1 MADHLKRASW
11 LCEEIEKHNRLYYQ
25 EAKPEISDK
34 EYDTLLKE
42 LVDLE
47 KTHPELANANSPT
60 QRVGGAPI
68 DGFVTLKHRL
78 PMLSIDNTYS
88 PSELKEFDK
97 KVCKALGNDKPMYMV
112 ELKIDGVA
120 ISLIYENGILTAGVT
135 RGDGEKGD
143 DVTQNLKTVGGV
155 PLKLNTKNPPPLL
168 EVRGEVYMARANFAR
183 LNEQRVKEG
192 LDKFANPRN
201 STAGSLK
208 LLDPKLCAARKLSL
222 FAYAIGAMEG
232 IQVKFQTETLKLLH
246 DFGFPVNSNATQ
258 LNSIEEVVAHC
269 ESWNDKRHDLPYDTD
284 GMVIKVNDLAQREKL
299 GITTKSPRW
308 VVAYKFAA
316 EQALTRLLNIE
327 LQVGRQGT
335 LTPVAHLD
343 PVQLAGTT
351 VARASLHND
360 DNLKT
365 KDIRVGDMV
374 VVEKAGEIIPY
385 IVRSEPSLRTG
396 KEKPFVFPK
405 VCPVCGADVVK
416 DAKGAFYRCTGT
428 DCVAQLKRRVRSYAA
443 RNAMDIENLGEEIIE
458 QLVDT
463 GLVKTLADIYK
474 LGLNQLANLERMGEQ
489 SSRNLLDGIAASKSR
504 GLARLLTGL
513 GLRHVGENVADV
525 LARKFISMKAFAQA
539 NEEELAAIEG
549 IGPERASSIRSWFS
563 NTTNQ
568 ELIESLE
575 KAGIKMDESVST
587 VTASSALAGKS
598 IVVTGTLIKYGR
610 EEIER
615 RLRDLGAKAIVV
627 TGTLIK
633 YGREEIERRLRDL
646 GAKASGSV
654 SKKTDYLLAGDKAGS
669 KLEKARELGVQIIT
683 EEEFEKLAGS

>member
-34 EYDTLLKE
+34 EYDKLLKE

-47 KTHPELANANSPT
+47 KTYPELANANSPT

-88 PSELKEFDK
+88 PTELKEFDK
-97 KVCKALGNDKPMYMV
+97 KVCKSLGNDKPTYMV

-155 PLKLNTKNPPPLL
+155 PLKLNTKKPPALL

-232 IQVKFQTETLKLLH
+232 IQVKSQTETLKLLH

-258 LNSIEEVVAHC
+258 LDSIEEVVAHC

-396 KEKPFVFPK
+396 KEKSFVFPK

-549 IGPERASSIRSWFS
+549 IGPERAASIRGWFA

-587 VTASSALAGKS
+587 VAASSALAGKS
-598 IVVTGTLIKYGR
+598 IVVTGTL
-610 EEIER
+610 
-615 RLRDLGAKAIVV
+615 V
-627 TGTLIK
+627 K

-654 SKKTDYLLAGDKAGS
+654 SKKTDYLLAGEKAGS
-669 KLEKARELGVQIIT
+669 KLEKARELGVRIIT

>member
-1 MADHLKRASW
+1 MADPVKRASW

-34 EYDTLLKE
+34 EYDKLLKE

-47 KTHPELANANSPT
+47 KKHPELANANSPT

-97 KVCKALGNDKPMYMV
+97 KVCKALGKEKPSYIV

-155 PLKLNTKNPPPLL
+155 PLKLNTKKPPALL

-183 LNEQRVKEG
+183 INEQRVKEG

-201 STAGSLK
+201 SAAGSLK

-232 IQVKFQTETLKLLH
+232 IEVQSQSETLKLLH
-246 DFGFPVNSNATQ
+246 DFGFPVNPNATKF
-258 LNSIEEVVAHC
+258 NSIDDVIAHC
-269 ESWNDKRHDLPYDTD
+269 DSWNEKRHDLPYDTD
-284 GMVIKVNDLAQREKL
+284 GMVIKVNDLSQREKL
-299 GITTKSPRW
+299 GMTTKSPRW

-316 EQALTRLLNIE
+316 EQALTRLLKIE
-327 LQVGRQGT
+327 LQIGRQGT
-335 LTPVAHLD
+335 LTPVAHLE
-343 PVQLAGTT
+343 PVHLAGST

-360 DNLKT
+360 DYLKT

-385 IVRSEPSLRTG
+385 IVRSEPTLRTG

-443 RNAMDIENLGEEIIE
+443 RSAMDIENLGEEIVE

-513 GLRHVGENVADV
+513 GLKHVGENVADV

-549 IGPERASSIRSWFS
+549 IGPERAASIRSWFA

-587 VTASSALAGKS
+587 VAASSALAGKS
-598 IVVTGTLIKYGR
+598 IVVTGTL
-610 EEIER
+610 
-615 RLRDLGAKAIVV
+615 V
-627 TGTLIK
+627 K

-654 SKKTDYLLAGDKAGS
+654 SKKTDYLLAGEKAGS
-669 KLEKARELGVQIIT
+669 KLEKARELGVRIIT

>member
-1 MADHLKRASW
+1 MADHVKRASW

-34 EYDTLLKE
+34 EYDKLLKE

-47 KTHPELANANSPT
+47 KKHPELANANSPT

-97 KVCKALGNDKPMYMV
+97 KVCKGLGNAKPSYMV

-155 PLKLNTKNPPPLL
+155 PLKLNTKNPPALL

-232 IQVKFQTETLKLLH
+232 IQVKSQTETLKLLH

-258 LNSIEEVVAHC
+258 LDSIEEVVAHC

-316 EQALTRLLNIE
+316 EQALTRLLKIE

-539 NEEELAAIEG
+539 NEDELAAIEG
-549 IGPERASSIRSWFS
+549 IGPERAASIRGWFA

-575 KAGIKMDESVST
+575 KAGIKMDESVS
-587 VTASSALAGKS
+587 VVAASSALAGKS
-598 IVVTGTLIKYGR
+598 IVVTGTL
-610 EEIER
+610 
-615 RLRDLGAKAIVV
+615 L
-627 TGTLIK
+627 K

-654 SKKTDYLLAGDKAGS
+654 SKKTDFLLAGEKAGS
-669 KLEKARELGVQIIT
+669 KLEKARELGVRIIT

>member
-1 MADHLKRASW
+1 MADPVKRASW

-34 EYDTLLKE
+34 EYDKLLKE

-47 KTHPELANANSPT
+47 KKHPELANANSPT

-97 KVCKALGNDKPMYMV
+97 KVCKGLGKDKPCYMV

-155 PLKLNTKNPPPLL
+155 PLKLNTKKPPALL

-232 IQVKFQTETLKLLH
+232 IQVKSQTETLKLLH

-258 LNSIEEVVAHC
+258 LDSIEEVVAHC

-525 LARKFISMKAFAQA
+525 LARKFISMKAFSQA

-549 IGPERASSIRSWFS
+549 IGPERAASIRGWFA

-587 VTASSALAGKS
+587 VVASSALAGKS
-598 IVVTGTLIKYGR
+598 IVVTGTL
-610 EEIER
+610 
-615 RLRDLGAKAIVV
+615 V
-627 TGTLIK
+627 K

-654 SKKTDYLLAGDKAGS
+654 SKKTDYLLAGEKAGS
-669 KLEKARELGVQIIT
+669 KLEKARELGVRIIT

>member
-1 MADHLKRASW
+1 MADPVKRASW
-11 LCEEIEKHNRLYYQ
+11 LREEIEKHNRLYYQ
-25 EAKPEISDK
+25 EAMPEISDK
-34 EYDTLLKE
+34 EYDKLLKE

-47 KTHPELANANSPT
+47 KKHPDLTTPDSPT

-68 DGFVTLKHRL
+68 DGFVTVKHRL

-97 KVCKALGNDKPMYMV
+97 RVCKGLGKEKPSYMV

-120 ISLIYENGILTAGVT
+120 ISLVYENGLLTTGVT

-155 PLKLNTKNPPPLL
+155 PLKLNTKKPPALL
-168 EVRGEVYMARANFAR
+168 EVRGEVYMARASFAR
-183 LNEQRVKEG
+183 LNEQRVKDG
-192 LDKFANPRN
+192 LEKFANPRN

-232 IQVKFQTETLKLLH
+232 IEVKSQTETLKLLH
-246 DFGFPVNSNATQ
+246 DFGFPVNPHATKFD
-258 LNSIEEVVAHC
+258 SIEEVIAYC

-316 EQALTRLLNIE
+316 EQALTRLLNIT

-360 DNLKT
+360 DYLKT

-428 DCVAQLKRRVRSYAA
+428 DCVAQLKRRIRSYAA
-443 RNAMDIENLGEEIIE
+443 RNAMDIENLGEEIVE

-463 GLVKTLADIYK
+463 GLVKSIPDVYK

-525 LARKFISMKAFAQA
+525 LARKFGSMDAFAKA
-539 NEEELAAIEG
+539 TEDELAAIEG
-549 IGPERASSIRSWFS
+549 IGPERASSIRSWFA
-563 NTTNQ
+563 NKTNQ
-568 ELIESLE
+568 ELIESLK
-575 KAGIKMDESVST
+575 KAGIQMDESTPTVSP
-587 VTASSALAGKS
+587 SSALAGKS
-598 IVVTGTLIKYGR
+598 IVVTGTL
-610 EEIER
+610 
-615 RLRDLGAKAIVV
+615 V
-627 TGTLIK
+627 K

-669 KLEKARELGVQIIT
+669 KLEKARELGVRIIT

>member
-1 MADHLKRASW
+1 MADHVKRASW

-34 EYDTLLKE
+34 EYDKLLKE

-47 KTHPELANANSPT
+47 KKHPELANANSPT

-97 KVCKALGNDKPMYMV
+97 KVCKGLGNAKPSYMV

-155 PLKLNTKNPPPLL
+155 PLKLNTKNPPALL

-232 IQVKFQTETLKLLH
+232 IQVKSQTETLKLLH

-258 LNSIEEVVAHC
+258 LDSIEEVVAHC

-316 EQALTRLLNIE
+316 EQALTRLLKIE

-385 IVRSEPSLRTG
+385 IVRSEPTLRTG

-539 NEEELAAIEG
+539 NEDELAAIEG
-549 IGPERASSIRSWFS
+549 IGPERAASIRSWFA
-563 NTTNQ
+563 NTTNL

-587 VTASSALAGKS
+587 VAASSALAGKS
-598 IVVTGTLIKYGR
+598 IVVTGTL
-610 EEIER
+610 
-615 RLRDLGAKAIVV
+615 L
-627 TGTLIK
+627 K

-654 SKKTDYLLAGDKAGS
+654 SKKTDYLLAGEKAGS
-669 KLEKARELGVQIIT
+669 KLEKARELGVRIIT

>member
-1 MADHLKRASW
+1 MADHVKRALW

-34 EYDTLLKE
+34 EYDKLLKE

-47 KTHPELANANSPT
+47 KKHPELANANSPT

-88 PSELKEFDK
+88 PSELREFDK
-97 KVCKALGNDKPMYMV
+97 KVCKGLGKDKPSYMV

-155 PLKLNTKNPPPLL
+155 PLKLNTKKPPALL

-232 IQVKFQTETLKLLH
+232 IQVKSQTETLKLLH

-258 LNSIEEVVAHC
+258 LDSIEEVVAHC

-525 LARKFISMKAFAQA
+525 LARKFISMKAFSQA

-549 IGPERASSIRSWFS
+549 IGPERAASIRSWFA

-587 VTASSALAGKS
+587 VVASSALAGKS
-598 IVVTGTLIKYGR
+598 IVVTGTL
-610 EEIER
+610 
-615 RLRDLGAKAIVV
+615 L
-627 TGTLIK
+627 K

-654 SKKTDYLLAGDKAGS
+654 SKKTDYLLAGEKAGS
-669 KLEKARELGVQIIT
+669 KLEKARELGVRIIN

>member
-1 MADHLKRASW
+1 MADHVKRASW

-34 EYDTLLKE
+34 EYDKLLKE

-47 KTHPELANANSPT
+47 KKHPELANANSPT

-97 KVCKALGNDKPMYMV
+97 KVCKGLGNDKPSYMV

-155 PLKLNTKNPPPLL
+155 PLKLNTKKPPALL

-232 IQVKFQTETLKLLH
+232 IQVKSQTETLKLLH

-258 LNSIEEVVAHC
+258 LDSIEEVVAHC

-539 NEEELAAIEG
+539 NEDELAAIEG
-549 IGPERASSIRSWFS
+549 IGPERAASIRGWFA

-575 KAGIKMDESVST
+575 KAGIKMDESVS
-587 VTASSALAGKS
+587 VVAASSALAGKS
-598 IVVTGTLIKYGR
+598 IVVTGTL
-610 EEIER
+610 
-615 RLRDLGAKAIVV
+615 L
-627 TGTLIK
+627 K

-654 SKKTDYLLAGDKAGS
+654 SKKTDFLLAGEKAGS
-669 KLEKARELGVQIIT
+669 KLEKARELGVRIIT

>member
-1 MADHLKRASW
+1 MADHLKRAAW

-34 EYDTLLKE
+34 EYDKLLKE

-47 KTHPELANANSPT
+47 KKHPELANANSPT

-97 KVCKALGNDKPMYMV
+97 KVCKGLGNDKPSYMV

-155 PLKLNTKNPPPLL
+155 PLKLNTKKPPALL

-201 STAGSLK
+201 SAAGSLK

-232 IQVKFQTETLKLLH
+232 IQVKSQTETLKLLH

-258 LNSIEEVVAHC
+258 LDSIEEVVAHC

-428 DCVAQLKRRVRSYAA
+428 DCVAQLKRRVRSYAS

-549 IGPERASSIRSWFS
+549 IGPERASSIRGWFA

-587 VTASSALAGKS
+587 VAASSALAGKS
-598 IVVTGTLIKYGR
+598 IVVTGTL
-610 EEIER
+610 
-615 RLRDLGAKAIVV
+615 V
-627 TGTLIK
+627 K

-654 SKKTDYLLAGDKAGS
+654 SKKTDYLLAGEKAGS
-669 KLEKARELGVQIIT
+669 KLEKARELGVRIIT

>member
-1 MADHLKRASW
+1 MADPVKRASW

-34 EYDTLLKE
+34 EYDKLLKE

-47 KTHPELANANSPT
+47 KKHPELANANSPT

-97 KVCKALGNDKPMYMV
+97 KVCKALGKEKPSYIV

-155 PLKLNTKNPPPLL
+155 PLKLNTKKPPALL

-183 LNEQRVKEG
+183 INEQRVKEG

-201 STAGSLK
+201 SAAGSLK
-208 LLDPKLCAARKLSL
+208 LLDPKLCAGRKLSL

-232 IQVKFQTETLKLLH
+232 IEVQSQSETLKLLH
-246 DFGFPVNSNATQ
+246 DFGFPVNPNATKF
-258 LNSIEEVVAHC
+258 NSIDDVIAHC
-269 ESWNDKRHDLPYDTD
+269 DSWNEKRHDLPYDTD
-284 GMVIKVNDLAQREKL
+284 GMVIKVNDLSQREKL
-299 GITTKSPRW
+299 GMTTKSPRW

-316 EQALTRLLNIE
+316 EQALTRLLKIE
-327 LQVGRQGT
+327 LQIGRQGT
-335 LTPVAHLD
+335 LTPVAHLE
-343 PVQLAGTT
+343 PVHLAGST

-360 DNLKT
+360 DYLKT
-365 KDIRVGDMV
+365 KDIRVSDMV

-385 IVRSEPSLRTG
+385 IVRSEPTLRTG

-443 RNAMDIENLGEEIIE
+443 RSAMDIENLGEEIVE

-513 GLRHVGENVADV
+513 GLKHVGENVADV
-525 LARKFISMKAFAQA
+525 LARKFISMKAFAKA
-539 NEEELAAIEG
+539 TEEELAAVEG
-549 IGPERASSIRSWFS
+549 IGPERAASIRGWFA
-563 NTTNQ
+563 NKTNQ
-568 ELIESLE
+568 DLIESLE
-575 KAGIKMDESVST
+575 KAGIKMDESVAT
-587 VTASSALAGKS
+587 VAASSALAGKS
-598 IVVTGTLIKYGR
+598 IVVTGTL
-610 EEIER
+610 
-615 RLRDLGAKAIVV
+615 V
-627 TGTLIK
+627 K

-654 SKKTDYLLAGDKAGS
+654 SKKTDYLLAGEKAGS
-669 KLEKARELGVQIIT
+669 KLEKARELGVRIIT

>member
-1 MADHLKRASW
+1 MADHVKRASW

-34 EYDTLLKE
+34 EYDKLLKE

-47 KTHPELANANSPT
+47 KKHPEIANANSPT

-97 KVCKALGNDKPMYMV
+97 KVCKGLGKDKPCYMV

-120 ISLIYENGILTAGVT
+120 ISLIYENGILIAGVT

-155 PLKLNTKNPPPLL
+155 PLKLNTKKPPALL

-232 IQVKFQTETLKLLH
+232 IQVKSQTETLKLLH

-258 LNSIEEVVAHC
+258 LDSIEEVVAHC

-549 IGPERASSIRSWFS
+549 IGPERAASIRGWFA
-563 NTTNQ
+563 NKTNQ
-568 ELIESLE
+568 DLIESLE

-587 VTASSALAGKS
+587 VVASSALAGKS
-598 IVVTGTLIKYGR
+598 IVVTGTL
-610 EEIER
+610 
-615 RLRDLGAKAIVV
+615 V
-627 TGTLIK
+627 K

-654 SKKTDYLLAGDKAGS
+654 SKKTDYLLAGEKAGS
-669 KLEKARELGVQIIT
+669 KLEKARELGVRIIT

>member
-1 MADHLKRASW
+1 MADHVKRALW

-34 EYDTLLKE
+34 EYDKLLKE

-47 KTHPELANANSPT
+47 KKHPELANANSPT

-97 KVCKALGNDKPMYMV
+97 KVCKGLGKDKPSYMV

-155 PLKLNTKNPPPLL
+155 PLKLNTKKPPALL

-232 IQVKFQTETLKLLH
+232 IQVKSQTETLKLLH
-246 DFGFPVNSNATQ
+246 DFGFPVNSNATE
-258 LNSIEEVVAHC
+258 LDSIEEVVAHC

-284 GMVIKVNDLAQREKL
+284 GMVIKVNDLGQREKL

-525 LARKFISMKAFAQA
+525 LARKFISMKAFSQA

-549 IGPERASSIRSWFS
+549 IGPERAASIRGWFA

-587 VTASSALAGKS
+587 VVASSALAGKS
-598 IVVTGTLIKYGR
+598 IVVTGTL
-610 EEIER
+610 
-615 RLRDLGAKAIVV
+615 V
-627 TGTLIK
+627 K

-654 SKKTDYLLAGDKAGS
+654 SKKTDYLLAGEKAGS
-669 KLEKARELGVQIIT
+669 KLEKARELGVRIIT

>member
-1 MADHLKRASW
+1 MADHVKRASW

-34 EYDTLLKE
+34 EYDKLLKE
-42 LVDLE
+42 LNDLE
-47 KTHPELANANSPT
+47 KKHPELANANSPT

-97 KVCKALGNDKPMYMV
+97 KVCKALGKEKPSYIV

-155 PLKLNTKNPPPLL
+155 PLKLNTKKPPALL

-183 LNEQRVKEG
+183 INEQRVKEG

-201 STAGSLK
+201 SAAGSLK
-208 LLDPKLCAARKLSL
+208 LLDPKLCAGRKLSL

-232 IQVKFQTETLKLLH
+232 IEVQSQSETLKLLH
-246 DFGFPVNSNATQ
+246 DFGFPVNPNATKF
-258 LNSIEEVVAHC
+258 NSIDDVIAHC
-269 ESWNDKRHDLPYDTD
+269 DSWNEKRHDLPYDTD
-284 GMVIKVNDLAQREKL
+284 GMVIKVNDLSQREKL
-299 GITTKSPRW
+299 GMTTKSPRW

-316 EQALTRLLNIE
+316 EQALTRLLKIE
-327 LQVGRQGT
+327 LQIGRQGT
-335 LTPVAHLD
+335 LTPVAHLE
-343 PVQLAGTT
+343 PVHLAGST

-360 DNLKT
+360 DYLKT

-385 IVRSEPSLRTG
+385 IVRSEPTLRTG

-443 RNAMDIENLGEEIIE
+443 RSAMDIENLGEEIVE

-463 GLVKTLADIYK
+463 GLVKTLSDIYK

-513 GLRHVGENVADV
+513 GLKHVGENVADV
-525 LARKFISMKAFAQA
+525 LARKFLNMEAFAQA

-549 IGPERASSIRSWFS
+549 IGPERAASIRGWFA
-563 NTTNQ
+563 NKTNQ
-568 ELIESLE
+568 ELIANLQ
-575 KAGIKMDESVST
+575 KAGIKMDESVAT
-587 VTASSALAGKS
+587 VAASSALAGKS
-598 IVVTGTLIKYGR
+598 IVVTGTLVKYGR

-615 RLRDLGAKAIVV
+615 RLRDI
-627 TGTLIK
+627 
-633 YGREEIERRLRDL
+633 

-654 SKKTDYLLAGDKAGS
+654 SKKTDYLLAGEKAGS
-669 KLEKARELGVQIIT
+669 KLEKARELGVRIIT

>member
-1 MADHLKRASW
+1 MADHVKRASW

-34 EYDTLLKE
+34 EYDKLLKE
-42 LVDLE
+42 LNDLE
-47 KTHPELANANSPT
+47 KKHPELANANSPT

-97 KVCKALGNDKPMYMV
+97 KVCKALGKEKPSYIV

-155 PLKLNTKNPPPLL
+155 PLKLNTKKPPALL

-183 LNEQRVKEG
+183 INEQRVKDG

-201 STAGSLK
+201 SAAGSLK

-232 IQVKFQTETLKLLH
+232 IEVQSQSETLKLLH
-246 DFGFPVNSNATQ
+246 DFGFPVNPNATKF
-258 LNSIEEVVAHC
+258 NSIDDVIAHC
-269 ESWNDKRHDLPYDTD
+269 DSWNEKRHDLPYDTD
-284 GMVIKVNDLAQREKL
+284 GMVIKVNDLSQREKL
-299 GITTKSPRW
+299 GMTTKSPRW

-316 EQALTRLLNIE
+316 EQALTRLLKIE
-327 LQVGRQGT
+327 LQIGRQGT
-335 LTPVAHLD
+335 LTPVAHLE
-343 PVQLAGTT
+343 PVHLAGST

-360 DNLKT
+360 DYLKT

-385 IVRSEPSLRTG
+385 IVRSEPTLRTG

-443 RNAMDIENLGEEIIE
+443 RSAMDIENLGEEIVE

-463 GLVKTLADIYK
+463 GLVKTLSDIYK

-513 GLRHVGENVADV
+513 GLKHVGENVADV
-525 LARKFISMKAFAQA
+525 LARKFLNMEAFAQA

-549 IGPERASSIRSWFS
+549 IGPERAASIRGWFA
-563 NTTNQ
+563 NKTNQ
-568 ELIESLE
+568 ELIANLQ
-575 KAGIKMDESVST
+575 KAGIKMDESVAT
-587 VTASSALAGKS
+587 VAASSALAGKS
-598 IVVTGTLIKYGR
+598 IVVTGTLVKYGR

-615 RLRDLGAKAIVV
+615 RLRDI
-627 TGTLIK
+627 
-633 YGREEIERRLRDL
+633 

-654 SKKTDYLLAGDKAGS
+654 SKKTDYLLAGEKAGS
-669 KLEKARELGVQIIT
+669 KLEKARELGVRIIT

>member
-1 MADHLKRASW
+1 MADHVKRASW

-34 EYDTLLKE
+34 EYDKLLKE

-47 KTHPELANANSPT
+47 KKHPELANANSPT

-97 KVCKALGNDKPMYMV
+97 KVCKGLGKDKPCYMV

-155 PLKLNTKNPPPLL
+155 PLKLNTKKPPALL

-232 IQVKFQTETLKLLH
+232 IQVKSQTETLKLLH

-258 LNSIEEVVAHC
+258 LDSIEEVVAHC

-316 EQALTRLLNIE
+316 EKALTRLLNIE

-549 IGPERASSIRSWFS
+549 IGPERAASIRGWFA
-563 NTTNQ
+563 NKTNQ
-568 ELIESLE
+568 DLIESLE

-587 VTASSALAGKS
+587 VAASSALAGKS
-598 IVVTGTLIKYGR
+598 IVVTGTL
-610 EEIER
+610 
-615 RLRDLGAKAIVV
+615 V
-627 TGTLIK
+627 K

-654 SKKTDYLLAGDKAGS
+654 SKKTDYLLAGEKAGS
-669 KLEKARELGVQIIT
+669 KLEKARELGVRIIT

>member
-1 MADHLKRASW
+1 MADPVKRASW

-34 EYDTLLKE
+34 EYDKLLKE

-47 KTHPELANANSPT
+47 KKHPELANANSPT

-97 KVCKALGNDKPMYMV
+97 KVCKGLGKDKPCYMV

-120 ISLIYENGILTAGVT
+120 ISLIYENGILIAGVT

-155 PLKLNTKNPPPLL
+155 PLKLNTKKPPALL

-232 IQVKFQTETLKLLH
+232 IQVKSQTETLKLLH

-258 LNSIEEVVAHC
+258 LDSIEEVVAHC

-525 LARKFISMKAFAQA
+525 LARKFISMKAFSQA

-549 IGPERASSIRSWFS
+549 IGPERAASIRGWFA

-587 VTASSALAGKS
+587 VVASSALAGKS
-598 IVVTGTLIKYGR
+598 IVVTGTL
-610 EEIER
+610 
-615 RLRDLGAKAIVV
+615 V
-627 TGTLIK
+627 K

-654 SKKTDYLLAGDKAGS
+654 SKKTDYLLAGEKAGS
-669 KLEKARELGVQIIT
+669 KLEKARELGVRIIT

>member
-1 MADHLKRASW
+1 MADPVKRASW

-34 EYDTLLKE
+34 EYDKLLKE

-47 KTHPELANANSPT
+47 KKHPELANANSPT

-97 KVCKALGNDKPMYMV
+97 KVCKALGKEKPSYIV

-155 PLKLNTKNPPPLL
+155 PLKLNTKKPPALL

-183 LNEQRVKEG
+183 INEQRVKEG

-201 STAGSLK
+201 SAAGSLK
-208 LLDPKLCAARKLSL
+208 LLDPKLCAGRKLSL

-232 IQVKFQTETLKLLH
+232 IAVQSQSETLKLLH
-246 DFGFPVNSNATQ
+246 DFGFPVNPNATKF
-258 LNSIEEVVAHC
+258 NSIDDVIAHC
-269 ESWNDKRHDLPYDTD
+269 DSWNEKRHDLPYDTD
-284 GMVIKVNDLAQREKL
+284 GMVIKVNDLSQREKL
-299 GITTKSPRW
+299 GMTTKSPRW

-316 EQALTRLLNIE
+316 EQALTRLLKIE
-327 LQVGRQGT
+327 LQIGRQGT
-335 LTPVAHLD
+335 LTPVAHLE
-343 PVQLAGTT
+343 PVHLAGST

-360 DNLKT
+360 DYLKT

-385 IVRSEPSLRTG
+385 IVRSEPTLRTG

-443 RNAMDIENLGEEIIE
+443 RSAMDIENLGEEIVE

-513 GLRHVGENVADV
+513 GLKHVGENVADV
-525 LARKFISMKAFAQA
+525 LARKFISMKAFAKA

-549 IGPERASSIRSWFS
+549 IGPERAASIRGWFA
-563 NTTNQ
+563 NKTNQ
-568 ELIESLE
+568 DLIESLE
-575 KAGIKMDESVST
+575 KAGIKMDESVAT
-587 VTASSALAGKS
+587 VAASSALAGKS
-598 IVVTGTLIKYGR
+598 IVVTGTLVKYGR

-615 RLRDLGAKAIVV
+615 RLRDI
-627 TGTLIK
+627 
-633 YGREEIERRLRDL
+633 

-654 SKKTDYLLAGDKAGS
+654 SKKTDYLLAGEKAGS
-669 KLEKARELGVQIIT
+669 KLEKARELGVRIIT

>member
-1 MADHLKRASW
+1 MADHLKRALW

-34 EYDTLLKE
+34 EYDKLLKE

-47 KTHPELANANSPT
+47 KKYPELANANSPT

-97 KVCKALGNDKPMYMV
+97 KVCKGLGNDKPSYMV

-155 PLKLNTKNPPPLL
+155 PLKLNTKKPPALL

-232 IQVKFQTETLKLLH
+232 IQVKSQTETLKLLH

-258 LNSIEEVVAHC
+258 LDSIEEVVAHC

-549 IGPERASSIRSWFS
+549 IGPERAASIRGWFA

-587 VTASSALAGKS
+587 VVASSALAGKS
-598 IVVTGTLIKYGR
+598 
-610 EEIER
+610 
-615 RLRDLGAKAIVV
+615 IVV

-654 SKKTDYLLAGDKAGS
+654 SKKTDYLLAGEKAGS

>member
-1 MADHLKRASW
+1 MADPVKRASW
-11 LCEEIEKHNRLYYQ
+11 LREEIEKHNRLYYQ
-25 EAKPEISDK
+25 EAMPEISDK
-34 EYDTLLKE
+34 EYDKLLKE

-47 KTHPELANANSPT
+47 KKHPDLTTPDSPT

-68 DGFVTLKHRL
+68 DGFVTVKHRL

-97 KVCKALGNDKPMYMV
+97 RVCKGLGKEKPSYMV

-120 ISLIYENGILTAGVT
+120 ISLVYENGLLTTGVT

-155 PLKLNTKNPPPLL
+155 PLKLNTKNPPALL
-168 EVRGEVYMARANFAR
+168 EVRGEVYMARASFAR
-183 LNEQRVKEG
+183 LNEQRVKDG
-192 LDKFANPRN
+192 LEKFANPRN

-232 IQVKFQTETLKLLH
+232 IEVKSQTETLKLLH
-246 DFGFPVNSNATQ
+246 DFGFPVNPHATKFD
-258 LNSIEEVVAHC
+258 SIEEVIAYC

-316 EQALTRLLNIE
+316 EQALTRLLNIT

-360 DNLKT
+360 DYLKT

-428 DCVAQLKRRVRSYAA
+428 DCVAQLKRRIRSYAA
-443 RNAMDIENLGEEIIE
+443 RNAMDIENLGEEIVE

-463 GLVKTLADIYK
+463 GLVKSIPDVYK

-525 LARKFISMKAFAQA
+525 LARKFGSMDAFAKA
-539 NEEELAAIEG
+539 TEDELAAIEG
-549 IGPERASSIRSWFS
+549 IGPERASSIRSWFA
-563 NTTNQ
+563 NKTNQ
-568 ELIESLE
+568 ELIESLK
-575 KAGIKMDESVST
+575 KAGIQMDESTPTVSP
-587 VTASSALAGKS
+587 SSALAGKS
-598 IVVTGTLIKYGR
+598 IVVTGTL
-610 EEIER
+610 
-615 RLRDLGAKAIVV
+615 V
-627 TGTLIK
+627 K

-669 KLEKARELGVQIIT
+669 KLEKARELGVRIIT

>member
-1 MADHLKRASW
+1 MADPVKRASW
-11 LCEEIEKHNRLYYQ
+11 LREEIEKHNRLYYQ
-25 EAKPEISDK
+25 EAMPEISDK
-34 EYDTLLKE
+34 EYDKLLKE

-47 KTHPELANANSPT
+47 KKHPDLATPDSPT

-68 DGFVTLKHRL
+68 DGFVTVKHRL

-97 KVCKALGNDKPMYMV
+97 RVCKGLGKEKPSYMV

-120 ISLIYENGILTAGVT
+120 ISLVYENGLLTTGVT

-155 PLKLNTKNPPPLL
+155 PLKLNTKKPPALL
-168 EVRGEVYMARANFAR
+168 EVRGEVYMARASFAR
-183 LNEQRVKEG
+183 LNEQRVKDG
-192 LDKFANPRN
+192 LEKFANPRN

-232 IQVKFQTETLKLLH
+232 IEVKSQTETLKLLH
-246 DFGFPVNSNATQ
+246 DFGFPVNPHATKFD
-258 LNSIEEVVAHC
+258 SIEEVIAYC

-316 EQALTRLLNIE
+316 EQALTRLLNIT

-360 DNLKT
+360 DYLKT

-428 DCVAQLKRRVRSYAA
+428 DCVAQLKRRIRSYAA
-443 RNAMDIENLGEEIIE
+443 RNAMDIENLGEEIVE

-463 GLVKTLADIYK
+463 GLVKSIPDVYK

-525 LARKFISMKAFAQA
+525 LARKFGSMDAFAKA
-539 NEEELAAIEG
+539 TEDELAAIEG
-549 IGPERASSIRSWFS
+549 IGPERASSIRSWFA
-563 NTTNQ
+563 NKTNQ
-568 ELIESLE
+568 ELIESLK
-575 KAGIKMDESVST
+575 KAGIQMDESTPTVSP
-587 VTASSALAGKS
+587 SSALAGKS
-598 IVVTGTLIKYGR
+598 IVVTGTL
-610 EEIER
+610 
-615 RLRDLGAKAIVV
+615 V
-627 TGTLIK
+627 K

-669 KLEKARELGVQIIT
+669 KLEKARELGVRIIT

>member
-1 MADHLKRASW
+1 MADFEKRASW
-11 LCEEIEKHNRLYYQ
+11 LREELEKHNRLYYQ
-25 EAKPEISDK
+25 EARPEISDK
-34 EYDTLLKE
+34 EYDKLLKE

-47 KTHPELANANSPT
+47 IKHPKLATPDSPT

-68 DGFVTLKHRL
+68 DGFVTIKHRL

-88 PSELKEFDK
+88 PDELKEFDK
-97 KVCKALGNDKPMYMV
+97 RVCKGLKNEKPTYMV

-120 ISLIYENGILTAGVT
+120 ISLVYENGVLTAGIT

-143 DVTQNLKTVGGV
+143 DVTQNLKTVGGI
-155 PLKLNTKNPPPLL
+155 PLKLNTKKPPALL
-168 EVRGEVYMARANFAR
+168 EVRGEVYMTRANFAR
-183 LNEQRVKEG
+183 LNEQRAKEG
-192 LDKFANPRN
+192 LEKFANPRN

-222 FAYAIGAMEG
+222 FAYAIGATEG
-232 IQVKFQTETLKLLH
+232 ILVKSQTETLKLLH
-246 DFGFPVNSNATQ
+246 DFGFPVNPNAKKFD
-258 LNSIEEVVAHC
+258 SIEEVIDYC

-316 EQALTRLLNIE
+316 EQALTRLLKIE

-360 DNLKT
+360 DYLKT

-405 VCPVCGADVVK
+405 VCPVCGANVEK
-416 DAKGAFYRCTGT
+416 DAKGAFYRCTGP
-428 DCVAQLKRRVRSYAA
+428 DCVAQLKRKVRSYAA

-463 GLVKTLADIYK
+463 GLVKTIPDIYK
-474 LGLNQLANLERMGEQ
+474 LELNQLANLERMGEQ

-525 LARKFISMKAFAQA
+525 LARKFGSMDAFAKA
-539 NEEELAAIEG
+539 TEDELAAIEG
-549 IGPERASSIRSWFS
+549 IGPERATSIRGWFANKS
-563 NTTNQ
+563 NQ
-568 ELIESLE
+568 DLVDCLK
-575 KAGIKMDESVST
+575 KAGIRMNESTPT
-587 VTASSALAGKS
+587 VAPSSALAGKS
-598 IVVTGTLIKYGR
+598 IVVTGTLVKYGR

-615 RLRDLGAKAIVV
+615 K
-627 TGTLIK
+627 
-633 YGREEIERRLRDL
+633 LRDL

-654 SKKTDYLLAGDKAGS
+654 SKKTDYLLAGEKAGS
-669 KLEKARELGVQIIT
+669 KLEKARELGVRIIT
-683 EEEFEKLAGS
+683 EEEFEKLSNS

>member
-1 MADHLKRASW
+1 
-11 LCEEIEKHNRLYYQ
+11 
-25 EAKPEISDK
+25 
-34 EYDTLLKE
+34 
-42 LVDLE
+42 
-47 KTHPELANANSPT
+47 
-60 QRVGGAPI
+60 
-68 DGFVTLKHRL
+68 
-78 PMLSIDNTYS
+78 MLSIDNTYS

-97 KVCKALGNDKPMYMV
+97 KVCKGLGKDKPCYMV

-120 ISLIYENGILTAGVT
+120 ISLIYENGILIAGVT

-155 PLKLNTKNPPPLL
+155 PLKLNTKKPPALL

-232 IQVKFQTETLKLLH
+232 IQVKSQTETLKLLH

-258 LNSIEEVVAHC
+258 LDSIEEVVAHC

-525 LARKFISMKAFAQA
+525 LARKFISMKAFSQA

-549 IGPERASSIRSWFS
+549 IGPERAASIRGWFA

-587 VTASSALAGKS
+587 VVASSALAGKS
-598 IVVTGTLIKYGR
+598 IVVTGTL
-610 EEIER
+610 
-615 RLRDLGAKAIVV
+615 V
-627 TGTLIK
+627 K

-654 SKKTDYLLAGDKAGS
+654 SKKTDYLLAGEKAGS
-669 KLEKARELGVQIIT
+669 KLEKARELGVRIIT

>member
-1 MADHLKRASW
+1 MADNVKRAAW

-34 EYDTLLKE
+34 EYDKLLKE

-47 KTHPELANANSPT
+47 KKYPELANANSPT

-97 KVCKALGNDKPMYMV
+97 KVCKGLGNDKPTYMV

-155 PLKLNTKNPPPLL
+155 PLKLNTKNPPALL

-232 IQVKFQTETLKLLH
+232 IQVKSQTETLKLLH
-246 DFGFPVNSNATQ
+246 DFGFPVNPNATQ
-258 LNSIEEVVAHC
+258 LDSIEEVVAHC

-525 LARKFISMKAFAQA
+525 LARKFGSMDAFAKA
-539 NEEELAAIEG
+539 TEDELAAIEG
-549 IGPERASSIRSWFS
+549 IGPERASSIRSWFA
-563 NTTNQ
+563 NKTNQ
-568 ELIESLE
+568 ELIESLK
-575 KAGIKMDESVST
+575 KAGIQMDESTPTVSP
-587 VTASSALAGKS
+587 SSALAGKS
-598 IVVTGTLIKYGR
+598 IVVTGTL
-610 EEIER
+610 
-615 RLRDLGAKAIVV
+615 V
-627 TGTLIK
+627 K

-669 KLEKARELGVQIIT
+669 KLEKARELGVRIIT

>member
-1 MADHLKRASW
+1 MVDPVKRASW

-34 EYDTLLKE
+34 EYDKLLKE

-47 KTHPELANANSPT
+47 KNHPQLANANSPT

-97 KVCKALGNDKPMYMV
+97 KVCKGLGNDKPTYMV

-155 PLKLNTKNPPPLL
+155 PLKLNTKKPPALL

-232 IQVKFQTETLKLLH
+232 IQVKSQTETLKLLH
-246 DFGFPVNSNATQ
+246 DFGFPVNPNATQ
-258 LNSIEEVVAHC
+258 LDSIEEVVAHC

-549 IGPERASSIRSWFS
+549 IGPERAASIRGWFA

-587 VTASSALAGKS
+587 IAASSALAGKS
-598 IVVTGTLIKYGR
+598 IVVTGTL
-610 EEIER
+610 
-615 RLRDLGAKAIVV
+615 V
-627 TGTLIK
+627 K

-669 KLEKARELGVQIIT
+669 KLEKARELGVRIIT

>member
-1 MADHLKRASW
+1 MADHVKRASW

-34 EYDTLLKE
+34 EYDKLLKE

-47 KTHPELANANSPT
+47 KKHPELANANSPT

-97 KVCKALGNDKPMYMV
+97 KVCKGLGKDKPCYMV

-120 ISLIYENGILTAGVT
+120 ISLIYENGILIAGVT

-155 PLKLNTKNPPPLL
+155 PLKLNTKKPPALL

-232 IQVKFQTETLKLLH
+232 IQVKSQTETLKLLH

-258 LNSIEEVVAHC
+258 LDSIEEVVAHC

-549 IGPERASSIRSWFS
+549 IGPERAASIRGWFA
-563 NTTNQ
+563 NKTNQ
-568 ELIESLE
+568 DLIESLE

-587 VTASSALAGKS
+587 VAASSALAGKS
-598 IVVTGTLIKYGR
+598 IVVTGTL
-610 EEIER
+610 
-615 RLRDLGAKAIVV
+615 V
-627 TGTLIK
+627 K

-654 SKKTDYLLAGDKAGS
+654 SKKTDYLLAGEKAGS
-669 KLEKARELGVQIIT
+669 KLEKARELGVRIIT

>member
-1 MADHLKRASW
+1 MADHVKRASW

-34 EYDTLLKE
+34 EYDKLLKE

-47 KTHPELANANSPT
+47 KKHPELANANSPT

-97 KVCKALGNDKPMYMV
+97 KVCKALGKEKPSYIV

-155 PLKLNTKNPPPLL
+155 PLKLNTKKPPALL

-183 LNEQRVKEG
+183 INEQRVKEG

-201 STAGSLK
+201 SAAGSLK
-208 LLDPKLCAARKLSL
+208 LLDPKLCAGRKLSL

-232 IQVKFQTETLKLLH
+232 IAVQSQSETLKLLH
-246 DFGFPVNSNATQ
+246 DFGFPVNPNATKF
-258 LNSIEEVVAHC
+258 NSIDDVIAHC
-269 ESWNDKRHDLPYDTD
+269 DSWNEKRHDLPYDTD
-284 GMVIKVNDLAQREKL
+284 GMVIKVNDLSQREKL
-299 GITTKSPRW
+299 GMTTKSPRW

-316 EQALTRLLNIE
+316 EQALTRLLKIE
-327 LQVGRQGT
+327 LQIGRQGT
-335 LTPVAHLD
+335 LTPVAHLE
-343 PVQLAGTT
+343 PVHLAGST

-360 DNLKT
+360 DYLKT

-385 IVRSEPSLRTG
+385 IVRSEPTLRTG

-443 RNAMDIENLGEEIIE
+443 RSAMDIENLGEEIVE

-513 GLRHVGENVADV
+513 GLKHVGENVADV
-525 LARKFISMKAFAQA
+525 LARKFISMKAFAKA

-549 IGPERASSIRSWFS
+549 IGPERAASIRGWFA
-563 NTTNQ
+563 NKTNQ
-568 ELIESLE
+568 DLIESLE
-575 KAGIKMDESVST
+575 KAGIKMDESVAT
-587 VTASSALAGKS
+587 VAASSALAGKS
-598 IVVTGTLIKYGR
+598 IVVTGTLVKYGR

-615 RLRDLGAKAIVV
+615 RLRDI
-627 TGTLIK
+627 
-633 YGREEIERRLRDL
+633 

-654 SKKTDYLLAGDKAGS
+654 SKKTDYLLAGEKAGS
-669 KLEKARELGVQIIT
+669 KLEKARELGVRIIT

>member
-1 MADHLKRASW
+1 MADHVKRAAW

-34 EYDTLLKE
+34 EYDKLLKE

-47 KTHPELANANSPT
+47 KNHPELANANSPT

-97 KVCKALGNDKPMYMV
+97 KVCKGLGNDTPTYMV

-155 PLKLNTKNPPPLL
+155 PLKLNTKNPPALL

-232 IQVKFQTETLKLLH
+232 IQVKSQTETLKLLH
-246 DFGFPVNSNATQ
+246 DFGFPVNPNATQ
-258 LNSIEEVVAHC
+258 LDSIEEVVAHC

-463 GLVKTLADIYK
+463 GLVKTLADMYK

-549 IGPERASSIRSWFS
+549 IGPERAASIRGWFA

-568 ELIESLE
+568 ELIDSLE

-587 VTASSALAGKS
+587 VAASSALAGKS
-598 IVVTGTLIKYGR
+598 IVVTGTL
-610 EEIER
+610 
-615 RLRDLGAKAIVV
+615 V
-627 TGTLIK
+627 K

-654 SKKTDYLLAGDKAGS
+654 SKKTDFLLAGDKAGS
-669 KLEKARELGVQIIT
+669 KLEKARELGVRIIT

>member
-1 MADHLKRASW
+1 
-11 LCEEIEKHNRLYYQ
+11 
-25 EAKPEISDK
+25 
-34 EYDTLLKE
+34 
-42 LVDLE
+42 
-47 KTHPELANANSPT
+47 
-60 QRVGGAPI
+60 
-68 DGFVTLKHRL
+68 
-78 PMLSIDNTYS
+78 MLSIDNTYS

-97 KVCKALGNDKPMYMV
+97 KVCKGLGKDKPCYMV

-120 ISLIYENGILTAGVT
+120 ISLIYENGILIAGVT

-155 PLKLNTKNPPPLL
+155 PLKLNTKKPPALL

-232 IQVKFQTETLKLLH
+232 IQVKSQTETLKLLH

-258 LNSIEEVVAHC
+258 LDSIEEVVAHC

-549 IGPERASSIRSWFS
+549 IGPERAASIRGWFA
-563 NTTNQ
+563 NKTNQ
-568 ELIESLE
+568 DLIESLE

-587 VTASSALAGKS
+587 VAASSALAGKS
-598 IVVTGTLIKYGR
+598 IVVTGTL
-610 EEIER
+610 
-615 RLRDLGAKAIVV
+615 V
-627 TGTLIK
+627 K

-654 SKKTDYLLAGDKAGS
+654 SKKTDYLLAGEKAGS
-669 KLEKARELGVQIIT
+669 KLEKARELGVRIIT

>member
-1 MADHLKRASW
+1 MADNVKRASW

-34 EYDTLLKE
+34 EYDKLLKE

-47 KTHPELANANSPT
+47 KKHPELANANSPT
-60 QRVGGAPI
+60 QRVGGSPI
-68 DGFVTLKHRL
+68 DGFVTVKHRL

-97 KVCKALGNDKPMYMV
+97 RVCKGLGKEKPSYMV

-120 ISLIYENGILTAGVT
+120 ISLVYENGLLTTGVT

-155 PLKLNTKNPPPLL
+155 PLKLNTKKPPALL
-168 EVRGEVYMARANFAR
+168 EVRGEVYMARASFAR
-183 LNEQRVKEG
+183 LNEQRVKDG
-192 LDKFANPRN
+192 LEKFANPRN

-232 IQVKFQTETLKLLH
+232 IGVKSQTETLKLLH
-246 DFGFPVNSNATQ
+246 DFGFPVNPHATKFD
-258 LNSIEEVVAHC
+258 SIEEVIAYC

-316 EQALTRLLNIE
+316 EQALTRLLNIT

-360 DNLKT
+360 DYLKT

-416 DAKGAFYRCTGT
+416 DTKGAFYRCTGT
-428 DCVAQLKRRVRSYAA
+428 DCVAQLKRRIRSYAA
-443 RNAMDIENLGEEIIE
+443 RNAMDIENLGEEIVE

-463 GLVKTLADIYK
+463 GLVKSIPDVYK

-525 LARKFISMKAFAQA
+525 LARKFGSMDAFAKA
-539 NEEELAAIEG
+539 TEDELAAIEG
-549 IGPERASSIRSWFS
+549 IGPERASSIRSWFA
-563 NTTNQ
+563 NKINQ
-568 ELIESLE
+568 ELIESLK
-575 KAGIKMDESVST
+575 KAGIQMDESTPTVSP
-587 VTASSALAGKS
+587 SSALAGKS
-598 IVVTGTLIKYGR
+598 IVVTGTL
-610 EEIER
+610 
-615 RLRDLGAKAIVV
+615 V
-627 TGTLIK
+627 K

-669 KLEKARELGVQIIT
+669 KLEKARELGVRIIT

>member
-1 MADHLKRASW
+1 MADHVKRALW

-34 EYDTLLKE
+34 EYDKLLKE

-47 KTHPELANANSPT
+47 KKYPELANANSPT

-88 PSELKEFDK
+88 SSELKEFDK
-97 KVCKALGNDKPMYMV
+97 KVCKGLGNDKPTYMV

-155 PLKLNTKNPPPLL
+155 PLKLNTKKPPALL

-232 IQVKFQTETLKLLH
+232 IQVKSQTETLKLLH

-258 LNSIEEVVAHC
+258 LDSIEEVVAHC

-405 VCPVCGADVVK
+405 VCPVCRADVVK

-525 LARKFISMKAFAQA
+525 LARKFISMKAFSQA

-549 IGPERASSIRSWFS
+549 IGPERAASIRGWFA

-598 IVVTGTLIKYGR
+598 IVVTGTL
-610 EEIER
+610 
-615 RLRDLGAKAIVV
+615 V
-627 TGTLIK
+627 K

-654 SKKTDYLLAGDKAGS
+654 SKKTDYLLAGEKAGS
-669 KLEKARELGVQIIT
+669 KLEKARELGVRIIT

>member
-1 MADHLKRASW
+1 MADHVKRAAW

-34 EYDTLLKE
+34 EYDKLLKE

-47 KTHPELANANSPT
+47 KKHPELANANSPT

-97 KVCKALGNDKPMYMV
+97 KVCKGLGKDKPSYMV

-155 PLKLNTKNPPPLL
+155 PLKLNTKKPPALL

-232 IQVKFQTETLKLLH
+232 IQVKSQTETLKLLH

-258 LNSIEEVVAHC
+258 LDSIEEVVAHC

-525 LARKFISMKAFAQA
+525 LARKFISMKAFSQA

-549 IGPERASSIRSWFS
+549 IGPERAASIRGWFA

-587 VTASSALAGKS
+587 VVASSALAGKS
-598 IVVTGTLIKYGR
+598 IVVTGTL
-610 EEIER
+610 
-615 RLRDLGAKAIVV
+615 V
-627 TGTLIK
+627 K

-654 SKKTDYLLAGDKAGS
+654 SKKTDYLLAGEKAGS
-669 KLEKARELGVQIIT
+669 KLEKARELGVRIIN

>member
-1 MADHLKRASW
+1 MADHVKRALW

-34 EYDTLLKE
+34 EYDKLLKE

-47 KTHPELANANSPT
+47 KKHPELANANSPT

-88 PSELKEFDK
+88 PSELREFDK
-97 KVCKALGNDKPMYMV
+97 KVCKGLGKDKPSYMV

-155 PLKLNTKNPPPLL
+155 PLKLNTKKPPALL

-232 IQVKFQTETLKLLH
+232 IQVKSQTETLKLLH

-258 LNSIEEVVAHC
+258 LDSIEEVVAHC

-525 LARKFISMKAFAQA
+525 LARKFISMKAFSQA

-549 IGPERASSIRSWFS
+549 IGPERAASIRGWFA

-587 VTASSALAGKS
+587 VVASSALAGKS
-598 IVVTGTLIKYGR
+598 IVVTGTL
-610 EEIER
+610 
-615 RLRDLGAKAIVV
+615 V
-627 TGTLIK
+627 K

-654 SKKTDYLLAGDKAGS
+654 SKKTDYLLAGEKAGS
-669 KLEKARELGVQIIT
+669 KLEKARELGVRIIN

>member
-1 MADHLKRASW
+1 MADHVKRALW

-34 EYDTLLKE
+34 EYDKLLKE

-47 KTHPELANANSPT
+47 KKHPELANANSPT

-97 KVCKALGNDKPMYMV
+97 KVCKGLGKDKPSYMV

-155 PLKLNTKNPPPLL
+155 PLKLNTKKPPALL

-232 IQVKFQTETLKLLH
+232 IQVKSQTETLKLLH

-258 LNSIEEVVAHC
+258 LDSIEEVVAHC
-269 ESWNDKRHDLPYDTD
+269 ESWTDKRHDLPYDTD

-525 LARKFISMKAFAQA
+525 LARKFISMKAFSQA

-549 IGPERASSIRSWFS
+549 IGPERAASIRSWFA

-587 VTASSALAGKS
+587 VVASSALAGKS
-598 IVVTGTLIKYGR
+598 IVVTGTL
-610 EEIER
+610 
-615 RLRDLGAKAIVV
+615 V
-627 TGTLIK
+627 K

-654 SKKTDYLLAGDKAGS
+654 SKKTDYLLAGEKAGS
-669 KLEKARELGVQIIT
+669 KLEKARELGVRIIN

>member
-1 MADHLKRASW
+1 MADHVKRASW

-34 EYDTLLKE
+34 EYDKLLKE

-47 KTHPELANANSPT
+47 KKHPELANANSPT

-97 KVCKALGNDKPMYMV
+97 KVCKGLGKDKPSYMV

-120 ISLIYENGILTAGVT
+120 ISLIYENGILIAGVT

-155 PLKLNTKNPPPLL
+155 PLKLNTKKPPALL

-232 IQVKFQTETLKLLH
+232 IQVKSQTETLKLLH

-258 LNSIEEVVAHC
+258 LDSIEEVVAHC

-525 LARKFISMKAFAQA
+525 LARKFISMKAFSQA

-549 IGPERASSIRSWFS
+549 IGPERAASIRGWFA

-587 VTASSALAGKS
+587 VVASSALAGKS
-598 IVVTGTLIKYGR
+598 IVVTGTL
-610 EEIER
+610 
-615 RLRDLGAKAIVV
+615 V
-627 TGTLIK
+627 K

-654 SKKTDYLLAGDKAGS
+654 SKKTDYLLAGEKAGS
-669 KLEKARELGVQIIT
+669 KLEKARELGVRIIT